1 MPHNMQI
8 SDNAIIDW
16 LVWVVGAAVTGFIAM
31 LTYIWKGDRKRLK
44 EIEDKMA
51 NSITK
56 PEVDVIV
63 ARVEAD
69 FHADHRGLEGK
80 MERIESSLRK
90 EIHESHDSLQN
101 GIDKVVNIL
110 LTRDENDRRR
120 RDE

>member
-1 MPHNMQI
+1 MQI
-8 SDNAIIDW
+8 SDNAVIDW
-16 LVWVVGAAVTGFIAM
+16 LVLVVGTAVSGFIAM
-31 LTYIWKGDRKRLK
+31 LTYVWRGDRKRLR
-44 EIEDKMA
+44 EVEEKMA
-51 NSITK
+51 HAITK
-56 PEVDVIV
+56 SEVDVIV
-63 ARVEAD
+63 KKVESD
-69 FHADHRGLEGK
+69 FHADHKGLEGK